1 MVGTTQEIETRTG
14 PRSLARPGGRKLG
27 LWMATALVVGNMI
40 GSGVFLLPSSLAQYG
55 GISIVAWGV
64 TALGAMALAIV
75 FARLGRAFP
84 RTGGPYAYS
93 RRAFG
98 DFVGFQTAW
107 GYRIAVWA
115 GNAAIAVAFVGYL
128 SRFWGEL
135 DGNHARAAVVA
146 TGAIWLLTW
155 VNALGV
161 RMGGWVQGVTTVLK
175 LVPLVAIATIGL
187 LSFDPD
193 NFGAFNAAG
202 GSWFTNVTAAA
213 TLTLWAFIGLESATV
228 PAEDVAD
235 PERTIP
241 RSTVIGTA
249 VAAVV
254 YILGTVAVMG
264 VLSSGA
270 LAGSSAPFADAAEN
284 MWGAWAGDAV
294 AVGAVISAFG
304 ALNGW
309 ILLQGQV
316 PMAAARDRLFP
327 AAFGRTTRSGAP
339 VFGLVVSSV
348 LVTVLMAMNYTKSLV
363 DQFTFVI
370 LLATLT
376 TLVPYAL
383 SAAAEVMLMI
393 TDRAAFSARRLAV
406 DATVAGLAFAY
417 SLWTIAGS
425 GYQVVF
431 RGFMLLM
438 AGVPVYVFM
447 KWRGHRAEPAAEA
460 ATAADL
466 ATTPS
471 DGEQPLGLTA

>member
-1 MVGTTQEIETRTG
+1 MVGTTLTAGTTV
-14 PRSLARPGGRKLG
+14 PRRPRLGARQRKLG

-40 GSGVFLLPSSLAQYG
+40 GSGVFLLPSSLAAYG

-64 TALGAMALAIV
+64 TAVGAMTLAVV

-84 RTGGPYAYS
+84 HTGGPYAYS

-107 GYRIAVWA
+107 GYWIAVWA

-135 DGNHARAAVVA
+135 DGNSLLAAAVA
-146 TGAIWLLTW
+146 TGAIWVLTG

-175 LVPLVAIATIGL
+175 LLPLLAIATIGL
-187 LSFDPD
+187 LSFDPA

-202 GSWFTNVTAAA
+202 GSWFTSLTAAS

-228 PAEDVAD
+228 PAEDVTD
-235 PERTIP
+235 PERTVP
-241 RSTVIGTA
+241 RSTLIGTA
-249 VAAVV
+249 LAAVV

-264 VLSSGA
+264 VMSGGA
-270 LAGSSAPFADAAEN
+270 LAGSAAPFADAAEK

-294 AVGAVISAFG
+294 ALGAVISAFG

-339 VFGLVVSSV
+339 VVGLVVSSV

-376 TLVPYAL
+376 TLVPYAY

-393 TDRAAFSARRLAV
+393 TDRAAFSLRRLGV
-406 DATVAGLAFAY
+406 DVGIAALAFAY

-431 RGFMLLM
+431 RGFLLLM

-447 KWRGHRAEPAAEA
+447 KWRGARGEATPAAGR
-460 ATAADL
+460 ADG
-466 ATTPS
+466 
-471 DGEQPLGLTA
+471 DGHGDNVVQLTA